1 LSKLKIKPS
10 QVKLGYAIKL
20 PSGWMKHPFLS
31 SSMLVENLQQLH
43 IVKSLELEYVYFYP
57 EKSKQIT
64 VDSTELSDSEEI
76 EFNSKMSE
84 AQAKMLNEKMQ
95 RIEQAKA
102 HRRDIQKTEKAFT
115 HSLNQVKDL
124 MKQVSSR
131 PLNAIAE
138 ASQLIGQLVDTI
150 VNADSLILHLI
161 SSGNKDQETLYYHVL
176 NVSIVSMMLA
186 RNLGFSAEDI
196 KIIGIGALFH
206 DIGKVKIPSQILRKT
221 TPLTPPEQNLLKMHT
236 KYGTD
241 LVGLAETFPLEAWPI
256 IEQHHEYLDGS
267 GYPKALAKEQINKLA
282 HIVAVVNEFDNLCHP
297 ADPAKARSPHHALAY
312 LFRSMKGKLDNVT
325 MRVMI
330 KMMGVYPPG
339 TVVMLSDQRIAMVM
353 SVNSDSLLQPNVM
366 IYEPEVPRLEAPV
379 ISLDSDELTISK
391 VLAIANLPE
400 RVREYLN
407 PRAQV
412 SYYVQGKQG

>member
-1 LSKLKIKPS
+1 MPALKIKPE

-20 PSGWMKHPFLS
+20 PGGWMKHPFLQS
-31 SSMLVENLQQLH
+31 NMLIENQQQLY
-43 IVKSLELEYVYFYP
+43 IIKSLGLDFVYFFP
-57 EKSKQIT
+57 DKSKQIEPEIT
-64 VDSTELSDSEEI
+64 ALSEEEEI

-84 AQAKMLNEKMQ
+84 AQANMLNEKMR

-115 HSLNQVKDL
+115 HSLNQVRDL
-124 MKQVSSR
+124 MKQVSGR

-138 ASQLIGQLVDTI
+138 ASQLIGQLVETI
-150 VNADSLILHLI
+150 VNAESLILHLI

-176 NVSIVSMMLA
+176 NVSVVSMMLA
-186 RNLGFSAEDI
+186 RNLGFSADEI

-206 DIGKVKIPSQILRKT
+206 DIGKLKIPSQILRKV
-221 TPLTPPEQNLLKMHT
+221 TPLTGPELNLLKMHT

-267 GYPKALAKEQINKLA
+267 GYPKALKDEQINKLA

-297 ADPAKARSPHHALAY
+297 VDPVKARSPHHALAFMY
-312 LFRSMKGKLDNVT
+312 RSMKGKLDDTT

-379 ISLDSDELTISK
+379 ISLDSDELSISK
-391 VLAIANLPE
+391 VLSIASLPE

-412 SYYVQGKQG
+412 SYYVQGKS